1 MRRVVSHVAILFGCL
16 TLLIVGMLAYARR
29 DAPSDWVIFSVQAG
43 NYNSGKVDIYRVL
56 ADGTHTEK
64 FISSADDGAFF
75 WWMPANPGW
84 LVGYD
89 AGFDERRLQ
98 LIHLL
103 GHTRLNIHE
112 ESTKWPSLYLY
123 DRQNQLAYLTITD
136 DDWANNQTLWVFN
149 LNTGEHTPYELP
161 LKLGGMRYELA
172 DGGYIFWSDHASA
185 GDLYAVRFANPP
197 EVTRLTTGG
206 KVLAVGAGTYSDGWF
221 YYFVDD
227 ENNDPYVLLYRMRE
241 DGTDVAMVAERV
253 LIRDD
258 ALSFWDDTTDTMY
271 YWSGDPE
278 NPHLVQA
285 KPDGSEAIDLPIAPF
300 AGWGMG
306 WSPDKQWFYY
316 AEEIID
322 PDASTAF
329 PSDFSADTP
338 SEGRLRRV
346 NMQTGEDQ
354 LVWEGGRPYTLT
366 WSADGQTLLVVAD
379 AESGY
384 SYQKLYRMRPD
395 GSETTLL
402 VDNLRSSSLT
412 QLADVDLVVLGTWGE
427 VGSELHI
434 LDLKTLEIRRLHEDA
449 PPQLMRQI
457 LTTLPMPEFD
467 WQAGWLVGTGLI
479 LAGVGVAATRLPPF
493 RQRA

>member
-1 MRRVVSHVAILFGCL
+1 MRRVTSHFVILSGCL
-16 TLLIVGMLAYARR
+16 LLLIVGMLAYARR
-29 DAPSDWVIFSVQAG
+29 DEPSDWVIFSVQAG

-56 ADGTHTEK
+56 ADGTHTQK
-64 FISSADDGAFF
+64 FISDADDGAFF
-75 WWMPANPGW
+75 WWMPTNPGW

-112 ESTKWPSLYLY
+112 KSPKWPSVYYY
-123 DRQNQLAYLTITD
+123 DRQHQLVYLAITEE
-136 DDWANNQTLWVFN
+136 DWANDQTLWVFN
-149 LNTGEHTPYELP
+149 LNTGERTPYELP

-172 DGGYIFWSDHASA
+172 GGGYIFWSDHASA
-185 GDLYAVRFANPP
+185 GDLYSVRFANPP

-206 KVLAVGAGTYSDGWF
+206 KVLAVGADAYSDGWF

-241 DGTDVAMVAERV
+241 DGTDAAMVAEHV
-253 LIRDD
+253 LIQED
-258 ALSFWDDTTDTMY
+258 ALSFGGDTTDRIY
-271 YWSGDPE
+271 YWSGDSE
-278 NPHLVQA
+278 NPHLVEA
-285 KPDGSEAIDLPIAPF
+285 KLDGSEANDLPITPF

-316 AEEIID
+316 IEEITD
-322 PDASTAF
+322 PNADS
-329 PSDFSADTP
+329 PSSSDPFAGTP
-338 SEGRLRRV
+338 IAINLRRV
-346 NMQTGEDQ
+346 NRQTGEDQ

-395 GSETTLL
+395 GSETAVL

-412 QLADVDLVVLGTWGE
+412 QLADVDLVVLGTWGQ

-467 WQAGWLVGTGLI
+467 WQAGWLVSMGLV
-479 LAGVGVAATRLPPF
+479 LVGVGVTSTRLPPF
-493 RQRA
+493 RQRT